1 MAKFRRPQDLSFLQ
15 VPYLPLAQDLQQV
28 KDRDFKAPPNHIQCV
43 LDGLSCMFWY
53 NARGR
58 DECKDYL
65 KENHGNIFFYS
76 NKILKE
82 DKEKDVKWTNCYTD
96 LATALKDF
104 VTARAETICDWAGTE
119 DAKGAQ
125 AFYEAE
131 CKKGASAPAT
141 PASAPKVEEKKE
153 APAAQPKPAPAKA
166 APKAKQPVKVKNI
179 NRWTIENYTEAQTLR
194 FEGE

>member
-15 VPYLPLAQDLQQV
+15 VPYVPLAQDLQQV
-28 KDRDFKAPPNHIQCV
+28 KDRDFKAPPNHIQSV

-141 PASAPKVEEKKE
+141 PATAPKVEEKKE
-153 APAAQPKPAPAKA
+153 APAAQPKPAAAKA